1 MKGEQSS
8 NILDFMDESMFDF
21 LIQSDIRYHAVYVQ
35 DAPNSSLVP
44 MDNGKSLGD
53 PRVDRMDLL
62 APLLQCCR
70 IRQATYDR
78 LVLLSGGGMSRA
90 LREVLAYDPVSPVL
104 SDAHLR
110 AMDRRVTHILAAL
123 SACSER
129 EGGWHNVLS

>member
-1 MKGEQSS
+1 MTEEQPSK
-8 NILDFMDESMFDF
+8 ILDFIDESVFDF
-21 LIQSDIRYHAVYVQ
+21 LIQNGIRYHAVYVQ

-53 PRVDRMDLL
+53 PRVDHMDLL

-70 IRQATYDR
+70 IRRATYDR

-104 SDAHLR
+104 SDAHLH
-110 AMDRRVTHILAAL
+110 AIDRRVTHVLAAL
-123 SACSER
+123 SACSEK